1 MENITFTVLRI
12 ETFLFILEFSSNQK
26 LERRKEK
33 KTPTIF
39 LITSISYIRTIL
51 SDVSRSMASGETGNG
66 GEVEE
71 TRGGDRRRHRES
83 AINTEDG
90 TSAGDF

>member
-1 MENITFTVLRI
+1 
-12 ETFLFILEFSSNQK
+12 
-26 LERRKEK
+26 
-33 KTPTIF
+33 
-39 LITSISYIRTIL
+39 
-51 SDVSRSMASGETGNG
+51 MASGETGNG